1 LWSHRVASRKAV
13 FTFLLLPVLASLPL
27 YIVGSDWD
35 RWFSITVITG
45 VLALLM
51 SKPWDT
57 AFRPTRKATAGLLLW
72 VLLGLFVRPYAPFL
86 PAHRFVAG
94 PITRTEEYF
103 RGQVPR

>member
-1 LWSHRVASRKAV
+1 
-13 FTFLLLPVLASLPL
+13 
-27 YIVGSDWD
+27 
-35 RWFSITVITG
+35 

-72 VLLGLFVRPYAPFL
+72 VLLGLYVRPYAPFL